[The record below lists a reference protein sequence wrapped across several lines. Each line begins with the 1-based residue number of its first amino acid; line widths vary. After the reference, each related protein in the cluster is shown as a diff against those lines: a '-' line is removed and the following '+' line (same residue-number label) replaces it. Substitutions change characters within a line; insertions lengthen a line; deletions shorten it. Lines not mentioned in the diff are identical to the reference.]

1 MHPPVPPYRS
11 SWFPWRYRCA
21 GKIACINHVLF
32 ASNETTPTTLPPPQ
46 PCVRDEEQPSAQAAH
61 ARRQARGA
69 DGEEEDQG
77 AADPLRRQRP
87 HSRRT
92 CTSHGLQALLAGKND
107 AKELWEIF
115 FLPRVMPSCPFPRTR
130 PAARASLA
138 RVLYPE
144 PRTLFAAH
152 ITLKHEIGPLKP

>member
-1 MHPPVPPYRS
+1 MQTVKKKTKGPQTPSGDNGRIHGVRAPPMDCKH
-11 SWFPWRYRCA
+11 F
-21 GKIACINHVLF
+21 
-32 ASNETTPTTLPPPQ
+32 
-46 PCVRDEEQPSAQAAH
+46 
-61 ARRQARGA
+61 
-69 DGEEEDQG
+69 
-77 AADPLRRQRP
+77 
-87 HSRRT
+87 
-92 CTSHGLQALLAGKND
+92 LAGKND